1 MLQKRYLGCDFYV
14 KNDVRVGTKVA
25 KQIISNDDDD
35 FFFDKLFRK
44 PWILCKNHKKI
55 IKMKSSFYIQYI
67 FLKK

>member
-35 FFFDKLFRK
+35 FFYDKLFRESFS
-44 PWILCKNHKKI
+44 ILHICIYTALDPFVKTTKK
-55 IKMKSSFYIQYI
+55 S
-67 FLKK
+67 